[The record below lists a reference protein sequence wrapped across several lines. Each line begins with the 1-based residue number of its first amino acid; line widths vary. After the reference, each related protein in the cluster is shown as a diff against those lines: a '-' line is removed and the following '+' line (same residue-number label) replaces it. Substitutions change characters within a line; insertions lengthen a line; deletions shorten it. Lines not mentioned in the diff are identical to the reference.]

1 MMNEQLKNFNNLVS
15 QMRIAQK
22 SYFNPSTPTRE
33 KQNWLRRSKA
43 LEIRVDQELI
53 TFLIPETKE
62 QELQNQRLF
71 S

>member
-1 MMNEQLKNFNNLVS
+1 MNEQLKNFSELVTE
-15 QMRIAQK
+15 MRIAQR

-43 LEIRVDQELI
+43 LEIRVDQELRKLS
-53 TFLIPETKE
+53 TPETKE